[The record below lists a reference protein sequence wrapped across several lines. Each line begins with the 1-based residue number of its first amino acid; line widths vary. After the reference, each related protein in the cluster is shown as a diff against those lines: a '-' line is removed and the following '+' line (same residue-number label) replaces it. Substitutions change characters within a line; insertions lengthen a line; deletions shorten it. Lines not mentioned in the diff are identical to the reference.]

1 MGSREMTDISQLF
14 FHKHTIPLNETALSE
29 IFSDYMSDKLFLGG
43 SFPILTNETT
53 DLDNPRELS
62 TWIQFLDKL
71 EDDMKLMQPNKYEM
85 ARA

>member
-1 MGSREMTDISQLF
+1 M
-14 FHKHTIPLNETALSE
+14 SE
-29 IFSDYMSDKLFLGG
+29 IFYDYMSDKLFLGG

>member
-1 MGSREMTDISQLF
+1 
-14 FHKHTIPLNETALSE
+14 
-29 IFSDYMSDKLFLGG
+29 MSDKLFLGG

-62 TWIQFLDKL
+62 TWIRFLDKL